1 MLYIIS
7 QNMRIDVV
15 GGSFLTRF
23 KAEMDEKV
31 YLQESVYICYL
42 CVLSPHSLVWVL
54 GSLLKACFLGFFP

>member
-7 QNMRIDVV
+7 QNMRIDVG

-31 YLQESVYICYL
+31 YLQ
-42 CVLSPHSLVWVL
+42 
-54 GSLLKACFLGFFP
+54 